1 MRSACWSK
9 GGGRR
14 RNRGRG
20 ARSRFP
26 AAPIPARARW
36 LCLVLAGL
44 AAAAAATGPA
54 AAVSWAGTPA
64 EAGAEEPQPP
74 ATCCSGEPVRIVVV
88 DLETGEELWSASA
101 RAGDE
106 IWYTYTH
113 SADKTPVQSLLR
125 VEAPPVGL
133 VLVLERYLWYGA
145 GLEFRSDRGVYLDG
159 RWVVVEAERAVGRL
173 PLRVA
178 GTVEQEIIV
187 GQNRTTLS
195 ELAEYGARVML
206 EVRP

>member
-1 MRSACWSK
+1 MAA
-9 GGGRR
+9 GGIGGAGR
-14 RNRGRG
+14 
-20 ARSRFP
+20 RSRFP
-26 AAPIPARARW
+26 AALMPGPARW

-74 ATCCSGEPVRIVVV
+74 GHLLLGRARPDRGRGPGDGGGALV
-88 DLETGEELWSASA
+88 GAG

-125 VEAPPVGL
+125 AEAPPVGL